1 VGSQGGRLVVRGQ
14 QDVDMQLTLT
24 NPRATYHAGEQLELR
39 ARYTNDGAAPIAL
52 SFWWNREMRVLDSNG
67 VVVVPLRGAVLPC
80 GMAED
85 LEIVE
90 PGASFE
96 RDEPFGCTQP
106 AGRTETIGWS
116 YQLAPGTYSIGLV
129 FESPPAHGFVQHA
142 PDPREFRG
150 RVESNPVTVTIT
162 PAPARKK
169 LFGIF

>member
-1 VGSQGGRLVVRGQ
+1 
-14 QDVDMQLTLT
+14 MQLTLT
-24 NPRATYHAGEQLELR
+24 TPRETYRADEELELL
-39 ARYTNDGAAPIAL
+39 ARYTNDGPAAIAL

-67 VVVVPLRGAVLPC
+67 VVVVPSRGSVLPC
-80 GMAED
+80 GMAET

-106 AGRTETIGWS
+106 GGRTETIGWS
-116 YQLAPGTYSIGLV
+116 YKLAPGTYTIVLV

-142 PDPREFRG
+142 PDSREFRG
-150 RVESNPVTVTIT
+150 RVESNPVTVTVT
-162 PAPARKK
+162 PAPAREK